1 MKSPKEMEKSLHAL
15 MPAALSEC
23 CHQRISQK
31 IRALALADEA
41 NLGAESA
48 TQQSLAAVTLP
59 PVSQVL
65 VSRMPWHTALSSQQE
80 ISAPQKK
87 SHIRWPAAAAIAIG
101 RSGNSIIAT
110 TPIGSVLAYIYT
122 LSPAT
127 PEMAKISSDLNSD
140 DLSVVSS
147 VDTAPVFLDRVQLTD
162 ALADEGTLTSAD
174 GSMLQQWK
182 RRVQTRER
190 YRDANTGYLIT
201 ISESR
206 DEKVLVPK
214 TSF

>member
-31 IRALALADEA
+31 IRALALADVA

-59 PVSQVL
+59 PVSQAL

-87 SHIRWPAAAAIAIG
+87 IANPLACCRRHRDRLGSRICLHAVSCYTRDGKNSVRSEFG
-101 RSGNSIIAT
+101 RSFCG
-110 TPIGSVLAYIYT
+110 
-122 LSPAT
+122 
-127 PEMAKISSDLNSD
+127 
-140 DLSVVSS
+140 
-147 VDTAPVFLDRVQLTD
+147 
-162 ALADEGTLTSAD
+162 
-174 GSMLQQWK
+174 
-182 RRVQTRER
+182 
-190 YRDANTGYLIT
+190 
-201 ISESR
+201 
-206 DEKVLVPK
+206 
-214 TSF
+214 

>member
-15 MPAALSEC
+15 MPVALSEC

-87 SHIRWPAAAAIAIG
+87 SHIRWPAAAAIA
-101 RSGNSIIAT
+101 
-110 TPIGSVLAYIYT
+110 IGSVLAYIYT

>member
-31 IRALALADEA
+31 IRALALADVA

-59 PVSQVL
+59 PVSQAL

-87 SHIRWPAAAAIAIG
+87 SQIRWPAAAAIAIG
-101 RSGNSIIAT
+101 
-110 TPIGSVLAYIYT
+110 SVLAYVST

-127 PEMAKISSDLNSD
+127 PEMAKIPSDLNSD

>member
-1 MKSPKEMEKSLHAL
+1 
-15 MPAALSEC
+15 
-23 CHQRISQK
+23 
-31 IRALALADEA
+31 
-41 NLGAESA
+41 
-48 TQQSLAAVTLP
+48 
-59 PVSQVL
+59 
-65 VSRMPWHTALSSQQE
+65 
-80 ISAPQKK
+80 
-87 SHIRWPAAAAIAIG
+87 
-101 RSGNSIIAT
+101 
-110 TPIGSVLAYIYT
+110 
-122 LSPAT
+122 
-127 PEMAKISSDLNSD
+127 MAKIPSDLNSD